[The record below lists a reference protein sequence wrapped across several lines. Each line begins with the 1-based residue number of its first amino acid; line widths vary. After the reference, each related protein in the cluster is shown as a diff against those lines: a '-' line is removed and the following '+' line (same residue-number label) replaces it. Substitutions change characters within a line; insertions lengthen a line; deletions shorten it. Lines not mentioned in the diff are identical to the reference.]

1 MLVTPRHTVD
11 YSILLLATGGLDPA
25 CSIRMVLDYLIPPV
39 LPIDNN
45 IYMVPGKRY
54 VSEHC
59 YCCKLQSTTWYTVC
73 YDERHVDRYLKIG
86 RRFHKNRRR
95 YECYVKYILLFVVWI
110 LQYVV
115 LRGGSGYYLGSLSYP
130 DRTTNASLYVLGSG

>member
-39 LPIDNN
+39 LTIDNN
-45 IYMVPGKRY
+45 IYTVPGKRY

-73 YDERHVDRYLKIG
+73 YDERHVDG
-86 RRFHKNRRR
+86 
-95 YECYVKYILLFVVWI
+95 
-110 LQYVV
+110 
-115 LRGGSGYYLGSLSYP
+115 
-130 DRTTNASLYVLGSG
+130 TTVS

>member
-39 LPIDNN
+39 LTIDNN
-45 IYMVPGKRY
+45 IYTVPGKRY
-54 VSEHC
+54 VRNTVTVVI
-59 YCCKLQSTTWYTVC
+59 CKVLPGIQYVMMR
-73 YDERHVDRYLKIG
+73 DMLIG

-95 YECYVKYILLFVVWI
+95 Y
-110 LQYVV
+110 
-115 LRGGSGYYLGSLSYP
+115 
-130 DRTTNASLYVLGSG
+130 